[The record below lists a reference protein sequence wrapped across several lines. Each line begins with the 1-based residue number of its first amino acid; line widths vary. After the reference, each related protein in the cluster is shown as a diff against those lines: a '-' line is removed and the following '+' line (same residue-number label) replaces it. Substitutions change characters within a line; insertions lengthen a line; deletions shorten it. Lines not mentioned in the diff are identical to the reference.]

1 MSGTKREIVL
11 GVGGGIAAYKACELL
26 RRLQDLDFSITVVP
40 TPSSLNFVGAATWEA
55 LSGRSVS
62 TEVWQD
68 VDKVQHISLADQAE
82 AIIIAPT
89 TADLLARLVQGRA
102 DDLLTNVVSASS
114 KPKFLVP
121 AMHPQMWLNPTTQAN
136 VEILKSRGFAV
147 MQPATGRLTGED
159 SGVGRFPETQQIIAA
174 FLEHIGSTQDL
185 LGKRILISAGGTR
198 EAIDPVRYIG
208 NRSSGKQGEAL
219 AIEARNR
226 GAHVTMV
233 LANSNIA
240 DVAGIQT
247 LRVETAAQMHGAL
260 KENMHDCDVLIM
272 AAAVSD
278 ARPTSV
284 AQEKIKKAD
293 LQSIDLVSNLDILK
307 DLSADAKDSQI
318 IVGFAAETSDLENL
332 GLAKLK
338 SKKLNLIY
346 VNDVSNGAVFA
357 SDQSAGFLISDD
369 GQSAYIEQ
377 TSKAKVARNILDK
390 VVSRLSYAN
399 GSTTLYI

>member
-68 VDKVQHISLADQAE
+68 VDKVKHVSLADQAE

-369 GQSAYIEQ
+369 GQSTYIEQ

-399 GSTTLYI
+399 G

>member
-55 LSGRSVS
+55 LSGKSVS
-62 TEVWQD
+62 TQVWED
-68 VDKVQHISLADQAE
+68 VEKVKHVSLADQAE

-159 SGVGRFPETQQIIAA
+159 TGVGRFPETVEIISA
-174 FLEHIGSTQDL
+174 FLKHIGSTQDL

-219 AIEARNR
+219 AVEARNR

-233 LANSNIA
+233 LANSSIS
-240 DVAGIQT
+240 DISGIQT
-247 LRVETAAQMHGAL
+247 IRVETAAEMHTAL
-260 KENMHDCDVLIM
+260 KANIQDSDVLIM
-272 AAAVSD
+272 AAAISD

-284 AQEKIKKAD
+284 AHEKIKKDD
-293 LQSIDLVSNLDILK
+293 LQSIDLVSNVDILK
-307 DLSADAKDSQI
+307 DLSSVAKDSQI
-318 IVGFAAETSDLENL
+318 IVGFAAETSHLESL
-332 GLAKLK
+332 GLAKLRA
-338 SKKLNLIY
+338 KKLDLIY

-357 SDQSAGFLISDD
+357 SDESAGFLISAD
-369 GQSAYIEQ
+369 GQSTFIEQ
-377 TSKAKVARNILDK
+377 TSKAKVARYILDK
-390 VVSRLSYAN
+390 VVSRLGYAN
-399 GSTTLYI
+399 G

>member
-26 RRLQDLDFSITVVP
+26 RRLQDLDFSITVIP

-55 LSGRSVS
+55 LSGKSVS
-62 TEVWQD
+62 TQVWED
-68 VDKVQHISLADQAE
+68 VEKVKHVSLADQAE

-159 SGVGRFPETQQIIAA
+159 TGVGRFPETVEIISA
-174 FLEHIGSTQDL
+174 FLKHIGSTQDL

-219 AIEARNR
+219 AVEARNR

-233 LANSNIA
+233 LANSSIS
-240 DVAGIQT
+240 DISGIQT
-247 LRVETAAQMHGAL
+247 IRVETAAEMHTAL
-260 KENMHDCDVLIM
+260 KANIQDSDVLIM
-272 AAAVSD
+272 AAAISD

-284 AQEKIKKAD
+284 AHEKIKKDD
-293 LQSIDLVSNLDILK
+293 LQSIDLVSNVDILK
-307 DLSADAKDSQI
+307 DLSSVAKDSQI
-318 IVGFAAETSDLENL
+318 IVGFAAETSHLESL
-332 GLAKLK
+332 GLAKLRA
-338 SKKLNLIY
+338 KKLDLIY

-357 SDQSAGFLISDD
+357 SDESAGFLISAD
-369 GQSAYIEQ
+369 GQSTFIEQ
-377 TSKAKVARNILDK
+377 TSKAKVARYILDK
-390 VVSRLSYAN
+390 VVSRLGYAN
-399 GSTTLYI
+399 G

>member
-68 VDKVQHISLADQAE
+68 VEKVKHVSLADQAE

-159 SGVGRFPETQQIIAA
+159 SGVGRFPESQQIIAA

-240 DVAGIQT
+240 DVAGIQM

-260 KENMHDCDVLIM
+260 KNNMHDCDVLIM

-278 ARPTSV
+278 ARPISI

-318 IVGFAAETSDLENL
+318 IVGFAAETTDLENL

-338 SKKLNLIY
+338 TKKLNLIY

-369 GQSAYIEQ
+369 GQSTYIEQ

-399 GSTTLYI
+399 G

>member
-68 VDKVQHISLADQAE
+68 VEKVKHVSLADQAE

-159 SGVGRFPETQQIIAA
+159 SGVGRFPESQQIISA

-260 KENMHDCDVLIM
+260 KEKMHDCDVLIM

-284 AQEKIKKAD
+284 AQEKIKKGD

-369 GQSAYIEQ
+369 GQSTYIEQ

-399 GSTTLYI
+399 G

>member
-68 VDKVQHISLADQAE
+68 VDKVKHVSLADQAE

-159 SGVGRFPETQQIIAA
+159 SGVGRFPESQQIIAA

-260 KENMHDCDVLIM
+260 KENMHNCDVLIM

-369 GQSAYIEQ
+369 GQSTYIEQ

-399 GSTTLYI
+399 G

>member
-68 VDKVQHISLADQAE
+68 VDKVQHVSLADQAE

-114 KPKFLVP
+114 KPRFLVP

-159 SGVGRFPETQQIIAA
+159 SGVGRFPESQQIIAA

-260 KENMHDCDVLIM
+260 KDNMHDCDVLIM

-369 GQSAYIEQ
+369 GQSTYIEQ

-399 GSTTLYI
+399 G

>member
-68 VDKVQHISLADQAE
+68 VEKVKHVSLADQAE

-159 SGVGRFPETQQIIAA
+159 SGVGRFPESQQIIAA

-240 DVAGIQT
+240 DVAGIQM

-260 KENMHDCDVLIM
+260 KNNMHDCDVLIM

-278 ARPTSV
+278 ARPISI

-369 GQSAYIEQ
+369 GQSTYIEQ

-399 GSTTLYI
+399 G

>member
-68 VDKVQHISLADQAE
+68 VDKVKHVSLADQAE

-159 SGVGRFPETQQIIAA
+159 SGVGRFPESQQIISA

-260 KENMHDCDVLIM
+260 KEKMHDCDVLIM
-272 AAAVSD
+272 AAAISD

-369 GQSAYIEQ
+369 GQSTYIEQ

-390 VVSRLSYAN
+390 VVSRLSYTN
-399 GSTTLYI
+399 G

>member
-26 RRLQDLDFSITVVP
+26 RRLQDLDFLITVVP

-68 VDKVQHISLADQAE
+68 VDKVKHISLADQAE

-159 SGVGRFPETQQIIAA
+159 SGVGRFPESQQIIAA

-198 EAIDPVRYIG
+198 ESIDPVRYIG

-240 DVAGIQT
+240 DIAGIQT

-318 IVGFAAETSDLENL
+318 IVGFAAETTDLENL

-338 SKKLNLIY
+338 TKKLNLIY

-369 GQSAYIEQ
+369 GQSTYIEQ

-399 GSTTLYI
+399 G

>member
-55 LSGRSVS
+55 LSGKSVS
-62 TEVWQD
+62 AQVWEY
-68 VDKVQHISLADQAE
+68 VEKVKHVSLADQAE

-159 SGVGRFPETQQIIAA
+159 TGVGRFPETVEIISA
-174 FLEHIGSTQDL
+174 FLKHIGSTQDL

-219 AIEARNR
+219 AVEARNR

-233 LANSNIA
+233 LANSSIS
-240 DVAGIQT
+240 DISGIQT
-247 LRVETAAQMHGAL
+247 IRVETAAEMHTAL
-260 KENMHDCDVLIM
+260 KASIQDSDVLIM
-272 AAAVSD
+272 AAAISD

-284 AQEKIKKAD
+284 AHEKIKKDD
-293 LQSIDLVSNLDILK
+293 LQSIDLVSNVDILK
-307 DLSADAKDSQI
+307 DLSSVAKDSQI
-318 IVGFAAETSDLENL
+318 IVGFAAETSHLESL
-332 GLAKLK
+332 GLAKLRA
-338 SKKLNLIY
+338 KKLDLIY

-357 SDQSAGFLISDD
+357 SDESAGFLISAD
-369 GQSAYIEQ
+369 GQSTFIEQ
-377 TSKAKVARNILDK
+377 TSKAKVARYILDK
-390 VVSRLSYAN
+390 VVSRLGYAN
-399 GSTTLYI
+399 G

>member
-26 RRLQDLDFSITVVP
+26 RRLQDLDFSITVIP

-55 LSGRSVS
+55 LSGKSVS
-62 TEVWQD
+62 TQVWED
-68 VDKVQHISLADQAE
+68 VEKVKHVSLADQAE

-159 SGVGRFPETQQIIAA
+159 TGVGRFPESVEIISA
-174 FLEHIGSTQDL
+174 FLKHIGSTQDL

-219 AIEARNR
+219 AVEARNR

-233 LANSNIA
+233 LANSSIS
-240 DVAGIQT
+240 DISGIQT
-247 LRVETAAQMHGAL
+247 IRVETAAEMHIAL
-260 KENMHDCDVLIM
+260 KANIQDNDVLIM

-284 AQEKIKKAD
+284 SHEKIKKDD

-307 DLSADAKDSQI
+307 DLSSVAKDSQI
-318 IVGFAAETSDLENL
+318 IVGFAAETSDLESL
-332 GLAKLK
+332 GLVKLK
-338 SKKLNLIY
+338 AKKLDLIY

-357 SDQSAGFLISDD
+357 SDESAGFLISAD
-369 GQSAYIEQ
+369 GQSTYIEQ
-377 TSKAKVARNILDK
+377 TSKAKVARYILDK
-390 VVSRLSYAN
+390 VVSRLGYPN
-399 GSTTLYI
+399 G

>member
-68 VDKVQHISLADQAE
+68 VEKVKHVSLADQAE

-159 SGVGRFPETQQIIAA
+159 SGVGRFPESQQIIAA

-240 DVAGIQT
+240 DVAGIQM

-260 KENMHDCDVLIM
+260 KNNMHDCDVLIM

-318 IVGFAAETSDLENL
+318 IVGFAAETSDIENL

-369 GQSAYIEQ
+369 GQSTYIEQ

-399 GSTTLYI
+399 G

>member
-68 VDKVQHISLADQAE
+68 VDKVKHVSLADQAE

-159 SGVGRFPETQQIIAA
+159 SGVGRFPESQQIISA

-260 KENMHDCDVLIM
+260 KDNMHDCDVLIM

-284 AQEKIKKAD
+284 AQEKIKKGD

-369 GQSAYIEQ
+369 GQSTYIEQ

-399 GSTTLYI
+399 G